1 MKTFYE
7 AGVAILD
14 CDADYSIDSKR
25 IEKQITEI
33 QEKSDNKR
41 GEVCCLHFF
50 SQAFLG
56 PWLTSINRSFSYS
69 RNCSNHSPVEL
80 P

>member
-1 MKTFYE
+1 MKLFYQ

-14 CDADYSIDSKR
+14 CDTDYSIDSKR

-41 GEVCCLHFF
+41 GEVCCSYFF
-50 SQAFLG
+50 SRAFLK
-56 PWLTSINRSFSYS
+56 PWLISIK
-69 RNCSNHSPVEL
+69 
-80 P
+80 